1 MTSERD
7 QQPWPHVVVRAPARR
22 WVRWLV
28 VLGTVVSLGTAA
40 LLTDMVA
47 SGIPTSIAGAL
58 VLVAFAGVV
67 VCLAAIT
74 VRWRTSVRSDGES
87 LVLRDPLGARVV
99 PLSAEL
105 GFVRWLDGRTHRP
118 VLWLVERGSLVAP
131 LSPLLSPLQLEGFAL
146 ALGIPV
152 TDIDGPPTRRGTADP
167 PTPSVH

>member
-1 MTSERD
+1 MTDERE
-7 QQPWPHVVVRAPARR
+7 QQPWPHVVVRARARR

-28 VLGTVVSLGTAA
+28 VLGTVVGLGTAA
-40 LLTDMVA
+40 VITDVVA
-47 SGIPTSIAGAL
+47 SGILSTVVAAL

-99 PLSAEL
+99 PLHTEL

-118 VLWLVERGSLVAP
+118 VLWLVERESLVAP
-131 LSPLLSPLQLEGFAL
+131 LSPLLNSLQLEGFAH
-146 ALGIPV
+146 ALGLPV
-152 TDIDGPPTRRGTADP
+152 TDLDGPPARRGAADP
-167 PTPSVH
+167 PTPDVH